1 MVKSV
6 SICVHPCAKNI
17 RVSIRVLKHNPPHA
31 NLLLFPVDQCGST
44 TILSI
49 LITFISFIS
58 LNYNK
63 ILLSF
68 SFGG

>member
-31 NLLLFPVDQCGST
+31 NLLLLPVDQCGST

-49 LITFISFIS
+49 LITFIS

-68 SFGG
+68 SFDG